1 MQTEISTALG
11 NPHSSG
17 SEKKRTNLYLAVLAA
32 AAVAGIGSSRAY
44 ADPPIIVNGG
54 YHAQVTNHWCGSASL
69 EMMLDVPAVRG
80 SNAAVNSLL
89 SATDGPTVAFGD
101 PSPIINVSHQVTF
114 GAQSFLYGLNHGTNF
129 AFNGP
134 NSQSYVNPSWPVGA
148 GTDTP
153 GVVADLNILDSTT
166 SPQGLGFGNNNYMGY
181 SVASTPNNVT
191 GQALASRTIANALND
206 FNIPAV
212 TAVESGA
219 HYITTYG
226 VSTNGAPGNGN
237 NYTINGFL
245 IHDPWTGYAYSQALA
260 GNFAP
265 ASASW
270 GLGWN
275 TYLRYGVDQD
285 NVNGKNITLPNGN
298 VVKGRLAPWFQIFN
312 ASPAQAGT
320 AAPFSTPGVAFVV
333 DPQGPESLDTGNLAS
348 DDSLGA
354 LINSSPPINAST
366 ADTAAIHD
374 LLADPTLNTEP
385 GLVGGSFDASDEL
398 FMPQPG
404 DAPGEG
410 DWLVPYDGSGGIND
424 VTGAIMIDADT
435 GVIDEATWLDPATD
449 GISSIPLTD
458 LDQMF
463 NDQSQ
468 GLFPN
473 DNEVPEPTTLSLLL
487 LGSTT
492 LLARRKRKQL
502 A

>member
-1 MQTEISTALG
+1 MQTEISTGLG
-11 NPHSSG
+11 NPRSSG
-17 SEKKRTNLYLAVLAA
+17 SGKKRAYRCLAVLAA
-32 AAVAGIGSSRAY
+32 AAVGGISGSK
-44 ADPPIIVNGG
+44 ADAVQVIVNGG

-80 SNAAVNSLL
+80 NNAVVNSLL

-101 PSPIINVSHQVTF
+101 PSPVINVNHQVTF

-134 NSQSYVNPSWPVGA
+134 NSQSYFNPSWPVGA

-153 GVVADLNILDSTT
+153 GVVADANILDSTT
-166 SPQGLGFGNNNYMGY
+166 SPQGLGFNTDNYQGY

-206 FNIPAV
+206 YNIPAV

-237 NYTINGFL
+237 NYTINGFY
-245 IHDPWTGYAYSQALA
+245 IHDPWTGYAYSQALV

-265 ASASW
+265 ANASW

-275 TYLRYGVDQD
+275 TYLRYGVDLD
-285 NVNGKNITLPNGN
+285 PVNGKNITLPNGN

-333 DPQGPESLDTGNLAS
+333 DPQGPESLDTGNLGS
-348 DDSLGA
+348 DDSILT
-354 LINSSPPINAST
+354 LPDLSSEIGAST
-366 ADTAAIHD
+366 ADSDAISD
-374 LLADPTLNTEP
+374 LAADPTLDTEP
-385 GLVGGSFDASDEL
+385 GLTGGSFDASDEL
-398 FMPQPG
+398 LMAQPG
-404 DAPGEG
+404 DTAGEG

-449 GISSIPLTD
+449 GMSSIPLSD

-463 NDQSQ
+463 TDQSD
-468 GLFPN
+468 GIYPN

-487 LGSTT
+487 LGGAR
-492 LLARRKRKQL
+492 LLTRRERKRL
-502 A
+502 T

>member
-1 MQTEISTALG
+1 MPTESSTGPG
-11 NPHSSG
+11 NPRSSG
-17 SEKKRTNLYLAVLAA
+17 SGKKRAYPCLALLAA
-32 AAVAGIGSSRAY
+32 TTLGGISGSKVIAVQV
-44 ADPPIIVNGG
+44 IVNGG

-80 SNAAVNSLL
+80 NNAVVNSLL

-101 PSPIINVSHQVTF
+101 PSPVINVNHQVTF

-134 NSQSYVNPSWPVGA
+134 NSADYFNPSWPVGA

-153 GVVADLNILDSTT
+153 GVVADLNIMDSTT
-166 SPQGLGFGNNNYMGY
+166 SPQGLGFGNDNYQGY
-181 SVASTPNNVT
+181 SAAPNLT

-206 FNIPAV
+206 YNIPAV

-226 VSTNGAPGNGN
+226 VSTIGTPGIGN
-237 NYTINGFL
+237 NYDINGFY
-245 IHDPWTGYAYSQALA
+245 IHDPWTGYAYSQASV

-275 TYLRYGVDQD
+275 TYLRYGVDLD
-285 NVNGKNITLPNGN
+285 PVNGKNITLPNGN

-312 ASPAQAGT
+312 ASPAQAGAGAT
-320 AAPFSTPGVAFVV
+320 FANPGVAFVV

-348 DDSLGA
+348 DDSLG
-354 LINSSPPINAST
+354 INLTDIPEISGST
-366 ADTAAIHD
+366 ADSDAISDLAAD
-374 LLADPTLNTEP
+374 ATLSTEP
-385 GLVGGSFDASDEL
+385 GLIGGSFDSSDEM

-404 DAPGEG
+404 DASGEG

-449 GISSIPLTD
+449 GVGFIPLAD

-463 NDQSQ
+463 IDQSD
-468 GLFPN
+468 GIYPN

-487 LGSTT
+487 LGSAG